1 MTDTHRGARFK
12 GTDQRRGIALVV
24 VLGLLLVLGTLAA
37 EIARA
42 VRLEA
47 HTVASLRA
55 RTVGRYA
62 AESGIA
68 LAEQRIRRLLD
79 SVTAGSER
87 VAALNDLASW
97 LAPLREVAL
106 GPARFG
112 VTVADLNARLDLNHS
127 DGATLRNLFGRF
139 TSGRR
144 AAEIAA
150 AIREAPLARLGELST
165 VPGVDAALA
174 LAVAPYVTVSG
185 DGGVNVNS
193 APEPVLASLP
203 TLGEAGARDLIRRR
217 ASGELFTSFADLR
230 LGVERGIA
238 APEERD
244 FGHVTREVA
253 PPAERLDAVMMPTR
267 LLVISRG
274 WQAGHP
280 LTHEIRAVYAI
291 VGTGLK
297 LQSVEERDR

>member
-1 MTDTHRGARFK
+1 MG
-12 GTDQRRGIALVV
+12 RRGIALII
-24 VLGLLLVLGTLAA
+24 VLGLLLALGALAA
-37 EIARA
+37 EVARA

-68 LAEQRIRRLLD
+68 LAEQRIRGLLD
-79 SVTAGSER
+79 SVVSGPER
-87 VAALNDLASW
+87 IAALNDLGSW

-112 VTVADLNARLDLNHS
+112 VTVTDLNARLDLNHS
-127 DGATLRNLFGRF
+127 HGTTLRNLFGRF

-150 AIREAPLARLGELST
+150 AIREAPVARLGELYT
-165 VPGVDAALA
+165 VPGVDAALT

-203 TLGEAGARDLIRRR
+203 AFGEAAARDLIRRR
-217 ASGELFTSFADLR
+217 ESGERFMSLADLR
-230 LGVERGIA
+230 LGVERGVA
-238 APEERD
+238 VPE
-244 FGHVTREVA
+244 
-253 PPAERLDAVMMPTR
+253 AERLDVVVMPTR
-267 LLVISRG
+267 LLVVSRG

-291 VGTGLK
+291 IGTGLK
-297 LQSVEERDR
+297 LQTLEERDR

>member
-1 MTDTHRGARFK
+1 MEKA
-12 GTDQRRGIALVV
+12 QRRGIALIV
-24 VLGLLLVLGTLAA
+24 VLGLLMVLGTLAA

-68 LAEQRIRRLLD
+68 LAEQRIRELLD
-79 SVTAGSER
+79 SAVSGPER

-112 VTVADLNARLDLNHS
+112 VAVVDLNARLDLNHS
-127 DGATLRNLFGRF
+127 DAATLRNLLGRF

-150 AIREAPLARLGELST
+150 AIREAPLARLGELSMI
-165 VPGVDAALA
+165 PGMDAALA

-185 DGGVNVNS
+185 DGSVNVNS
-193 APEPVLASLP
+193 APETVLASLAA
-203 TLGEAGARDLIRRR
+203 LGEAGARDLIRRR
-217 ASGELFTSFADLR
+217 ESGERFSSFADLR
-230 LGVERGIA
+230 LGGERGLAGDA
-238 APEERD
+238 ASR
-244 FGHVTREVA
+244 
-253 PPAERLDAVMMPTR
+253 AERLDPVMMPTR

-274 WQAGHP
+274 WQMGHP
-280 LTHEIRAVYAI
+280 LTREIRAVYAI

-297 LQSVEERDR
+297 LQSLEELDR

>member
-1 MTDTHRGARFK
+1 MEK
-12 GTDQRRGIALVV
+12 VQRRGIALIV
-24 VLGLLLVLGTLAA
+24 VLGLLMVLGTLAA

-68 LAEQRIRRLLD
+68 LAEQRIRELLD
-79 SVTAGSER
+79 SAVSGPER

-112 VTVADLNARLDLNHS
+112 VAVVDLNARLDLNHS
-127 DGATLRNLFGRF
+127 DAATLRNLLGRF

-150 AIREAPLARLGELST
+150 AIREAPLARLGELSMI
-165 VPGVDAALA
+165 PGMDAALA

-185 DGGVNVNS
+185 DGSVNVNS
-193 APEPVLASLP
+193 APETVLASLAA
-203 TLGEAGARDLIRRR
+203 LGEAGARDLIRRR
-217 ASGELFTSFADLR
+217 ESGERFSSFADLR
-230 LGVERGIA
+230 LGGERGLAGDA
-238 APEERD
+238 ASR
-244 FGHVTREVA
+244 
-253 PPAERLDAVMMPTR
+253 AERLDPVMMPTR

-274 WQAGHP
+274 WQMGHP
-280 LTHEIRAVYAI
+280 LTREIRAVYAI

-297 LQSVEERDR
+297 LQSLEELDR